1 MPSWRPAVRLAALPD
16 GAAVRVELDGTP
28 VCLSRV
34 DGVPVA
40 VRDVCAHRQIA
51 LSGGIVRD
59 GIITC
64 PGHFRRYDLRDGRC
78 LNRTDRV
85 DTFPCRTHDGVVQVL
100 VPDPQP
106 KQSMREFLLATA
118 RADSARLRSGE
129 VAGSD

>member
-1 MPSWRPAVRLAALPD
+1 VPSWRSAARLAAIPE

-40 VRDVCAHRQIA
+40 VRDVCAHRDIA

-64 PGHFRRYDLRDGRC
+64 PGHFRRYDLRDGHH
-78 LNRTDRV
+78 LNGTDRV
-85 DTFPCRTHDGVVQVL
+85 DTFPCRTHDGMVQVL

-106 KQSMREFLLATA
+106 RQSMREFLLAAA
-118 RADSARLRSGE
+118 RAGSARLRSGE